1 MLNLLFGLNGRINRT
16 KWWIVSGSIF
26 ALGQLYSLYL
36 SSFIGAD
43 GKPVE
48 ALKESL
54 GTLLPTMVLA
64 GLVSL
69 VCVWIQ
75 FAVDVKRYHDRG
87 KSFWWPLTLRAPLL
101 LLVLLIFSMIGS
113 LAAIEPDIE
122 KSQAVGMLAG
132 YGLGAIGCV
141 LLIVI
146 CSIWML
152 IECGFCSGD
161 IDDNEYGP
169 GDGMNIAD
177 DIMALSGGR
186 PTAAAPEIVSY
197 RSGPAGFSNM
207 PAAATRPLLQSNGR
221 PAFGKRG

>member
-16 KWWIVSGSIF
+16 KWWLVSGSIF

-36 SSFIGAD
+36 RSFIGTD
-43 GKPVE
+43 GKPTE
-48 ALKESL
+48 ALRESL
-54 GTLLPTMVLA
+54 AVLLPTMVLA

-101 LLVLLIFSMIGS
+101 LFVLLIFSMIGS
-113 LAAIEPDIE
+113 LATIKPDIE
-122 KSQAVGMLAG
+122 KSAAVGMLAG

-141 LLIVI
+141 LLILVS
-146 CSIWML
+146 SIWL
-152 IECGFCSGD
+152 IIECGFCSGE

-169 GDGMNIAD
+169 ADGMNIAD
-177 DIMALSGGR
+177 DLMALSGGK
-186 PTAAAPEIVSY
+186 PAVATPETTSY

-207 PAAATRPLLQSNGR
+207 PAATPRPLLQTNGR